1 MQKLT
6 IKTIAEFRSK
16 GDKGKLGF
24 VNRLNR
30 PPKPK
35 EPGAES
41 GGGDYWITSIS
52 ALNKSFRE
60 NDIRYATDKI
70 SELCDKRSKSI
81 RKQTKDTY
89 TRNIDILAQ
98 YTSSDL
104 KRLRP
109 VKDLEFP
116 RTPKRKVL
124 FVVKGFN
131 VQVDIS
137 HIFTFNK
144 DGFDQV
150 GCTWFVA
157 KKDGFSPAELG
168 MFTSLMYRY
177 LEAHFS
183 TTHTINAQYCIAID
197 AFKKT
202 EVTYAQLERKEIMD
216 ALEPTLDEI
225 RLLLKTISR
234 AGAIQL
240 NPNQQ
245 HRPRVGP
252 SAR

>member
-1 MQKLT
+1 
-6 IKTIAEFRSK
+6 
-16 GDKGKLGF
+16 
-24 VNRLNR
+24 
-30 PPKPK
+30 
-35 EPGAES
+35 
-41 GGGDYWITSIS
+41 
-52 ALNKSFRE
+52 
-60 NDIRYATDKI
+60 
-70 SELCDKRSKSI
+70 
-81 RKQTKDTY
+81 
-89 TRNIDILAQ
+89 
-98 YTSSDL
+98 
-104 KRLRP
+104 
-109 VKDLEFP
+109 
-116 RTPKRKVL
+116 
-124 FVVKGFN
+124 
-131 VQVDIS
+131 
-137 HIFTFNK
+137 
-144 DGFDQV
+144 
-150 GCTWFVA
+150 
-157 KKDGFSPAELG
+157 
-168 MFTSLMYRY
+168 MYRY